1 MRSPPRLLLAT
12 LPLLFACSLTSGAT
26 PAATLALTVTVPKAS
41 PAPSETPAS
50 AEPAEAIRITAPGP
64 GSRLVSPLA
73 VHVTTTLPAF
83 ENTLTLRVLLDDG
96 TDLIPPQAVIG
107 SETEGGMLA
116 FDTALTFSVAEERPA
131 FLQAYLASPRDGGVT
146 HLASVVVT
154 VVPGGTADVHAA
166 AEEAEW
172 LQISMPAASDSIR
185 GGVVHVEGIGV
196 ASFEQTLLI
205 EVVDAYGAVIGLQPV
220 LVQAPDF
227 GLPGPFAADV
237 AYTLATPGPGRVVVR
252 DISPAHGGDIH
263 RSSVEVDL
271 AP

>member
-1 MRSPPRLLLAT
+1 MRSLPRLLLAA
-12 LPLLFACSLTSGAT
+12 LPILLACSLGSGAT
-26 PAATLALTVTVPKAS
+26 PTAVPAS
-41 PAPSETPAS
+41 TPTTGPLPGETPVA
-50 AEPAEAIRITAPGP
+50 AEPAEAIRITAPGQS
-64 GSRLVSPLA
+64 SRLVSPMN

-96 TDLIPPQAVIG
+96 TDLVPPQAVIG
-107 SETEGGMLA
+107 SEIEGGALT
-116 FDTALTFSVAEERPA
+116 FDASLTFSVGEERPA

-154 VVPGGTADVHAA
+154 VMSEGAADVRPEVD
-166 AEEAEW
+166 EEAER
-172 LQISMPAASDSIR
+172 LQINLPAAGDSIQ

-205 EVVDAYGAVIGLQPV
+205 EVVDAYGVVIGLQPV

-227 GLPGPFAADV
+227 GLPGPFTADV
-237 AYTLATPGPGRVVVR
+237 TYTLTAAGPGRVVVR

-263 RSSVEVDL
+263 RSSVEIDL

>member
-1 MRSPPRLLLAT
+1 MN
-12 LPLLFACSLTSGAT
+12 
-26 PAATLALTVTVPKAS
+26 
-41 PAPSETPAS
+41 
-50 AEPAEAIRITAPGP
+50 
-64 GSRLVSPLA
+64 

-96 TDLIPPQAVIG
+96 TDLVPPQAVIG
-107 SETEGGMLA
+107 TEVEGGALA
-116 FDTALTFSVAEERPA
+116 FDASLAFSVADERPA

-154 VVPGGTADVHAA
+154 VLPEGAADVRPAAGEA
-166 AEEAEW
+166 AER
-172 LQISMPAASDSIR
+172 LQISMPVMGDSLQ

-205 EVVDAYGAVIGLQPV
+205 EVVDAYGVVIGLQPV
-220 LVQAPDF
+220 LVQAQDF

-237 AYTLATPGPGRVVVR
+237 TYTLTAAGPGRVAVR

-263 RSSVEVDL
+263 RNSVEVDL